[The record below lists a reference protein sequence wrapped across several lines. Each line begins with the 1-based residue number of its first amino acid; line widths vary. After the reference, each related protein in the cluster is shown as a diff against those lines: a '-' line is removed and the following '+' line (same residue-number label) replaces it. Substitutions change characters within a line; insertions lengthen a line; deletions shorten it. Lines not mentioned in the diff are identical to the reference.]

1 MSYLTQKELD
11 QFSNKILED
20 YDSKNPSII
29 FKEKINITNED
40 ALIIQSNVARL
51 REKRGEKI
59 IGYKIGCVSK
69 DTQKKM
75 GFTQP
80 ACGYLWKSELYSSGI
95 ELNKKDYTNPAME
108 AEFGVI
114 LSRDIKPEISSF
126 DYILESI
133 EGIYPLIE
141 IHNLVFHGKEPYGA
155 ELLANN
161 AIHAGVVLGLETKL
175 PTNKSET
182 DLKLIYDN
190 EIIDT
195 WINKKWPVDMLSEVN
210 WLVKEQ
216 AKSNNHLKKGDLI
229 LTGAYGFPVPIN
241 DKKIIEVTSS
251 AFGEVKAIFN

>member
-51 REKRGEKI
+51 REKRGEEI

-80 ACGYLWKSELYSSGI
+80 ACGYLWKSELYTSGI

-126 DYILESI
+126 DYILDSI

-141 IHNLVFHGKEPYGA
+141 IHNLIFHGNEPYGA

-161 AIHAGVVLGLETKL
+161 AIHAGVVLGLEKKL
-175 PTNKSET
+175 PTNKLET

-195 WINKKWPVDMLSEVN
+195 WVNKKWPVDMLSEVN

-216 AKSNNHLKKGDLI
+216 AKSNNYLKKGDLI

>member
-126 DYILESI
+126 DYILDSI

-141 IHNLVFHGKEPYGA
+141 IHNLIFHGNEPYGA

-161 AIHAGVVLGLETKL
+161 AIHAGVVLGLEKKL
-175 PTNKSET
+175 PTNKLET

-195 WINKKWPVDMLSEVN
+195 WVNKNWPVDMLSEVN

-216 AKSNNHLKKGDLI
+216 AKSNNYLKKGDLI

-251 AFGEVKAIFN
+251 AFGGVKAIFN

>member
-133 EGIYPLIE
+133 EGIYSLIE
-141 IHNLVFHGKEPYGA
+141 IHNLVFHGNEPYGA

-161 AIHAGVVLGLETKL
+161 AIHAGVILGLEKKL
-175 PTNKSET
+175 PTNKLET

-195 WINKKWPVDMLSEVN
+195 WVNKKWPVDMLSEVN

-216 AKSNNHLKKGDLI
+216 AKSNNYLKKGDLI

-241 DKKIIEVTSS
+241 NKKIIEVTSS
-251 AFGEVKAIFN
+251 AFGGVKAIFN

>member
-126 DYILESI
+126 NYILESI
-133 EGIYPLIE
+133 EGIYSLIE
-141 IHNLVFHGKEPYGA
+141 IHNLVFHGNEPYGA

-161 AIHAGVVLGLETKL
+161 AIHAGVVLGLEKKL
-175 PTNKSET
+175 PTNKLET

-195 WINKKWPVDMLSEVN
+195 WVNKNWPVDMLSEVN

-216 AKSNNHLKKGDLI
+216 AKSNNYLKKGDLI

-241 DKKIIEVTSS
+241 NKKIIEVTSS
-251 AFGEVKAIFN
+251 AFGGVKAIFN